1 MTTTQALYVLEVAA
15 ARSMS
20 GAARRLYVSQSAI
33 SQQIQRLEQEL
44 GCSLFTRTVY
54 GLELTRDGENFCR
67 QARPVIDAW
76 QKLCADLHSDNF
88 SAKKQLRIALGSRV
102 YSNSLF
108 ADIVRFFDDRP
119 ELEVSFRTEAGMDFL
134 QALRQQ
140 QVDLVLDRLPT
151 EDYLDRQPEYYN
163 LPLVRERQCML
174 MARRDPRA
182 ELGEISIADL
192 EGATVISGLENSAED
207 RQLRELCRRHN
218 ISLSRV
224 YRSDGIDTNMSMVR
238 SGVGVVLGP
247 ASFARYYN
255 VAAVPLVPE
264 TEASL
269 RFICLKS
276 LLQRKEIRELRDHL
290 VRICR
295 EHKLLNGGDREA

>member
-1 MTTTQALYVLEVAA
+1 MAEEYILKENPDGTKITVHDVQQVLLVI
-15 ARSMS
+15 
-20 GAARRLYVSQSAI
+20 LK
-33 SQQIQRLEQEL
+33 
-44 GCSLFTRTVY
+44 
-54 GLELTRDGENFCR
+54 D
-67 QARPVIDAW
+67 IDA
-76 QKLCADLHSDNF
+76 
-88 SAKKQLRIALGSRV
+88 I
-102 YSNSLF
+102 
-108 ADIVRFFDDRP
+108 
-119 ELEVSFRTEAGMDFL
+119 
-134 QALRQQ
+134 
-140 QVDLVLDRLPT
+140 
-151 EDYLDRQPEYYN
+151 
-163 LPLVRERQCML
+163 
-174 MARRDPRA
+174 
-182 ELGEISIADL
+182 
-192 EGATVISGLENSAED
+192 
-207 RQLRELCRRHN
+207 CRRHN

-247 ASFARYYN
+247 ASFARHYN